1 MRSAA
6 TRLDGTDPLGH
17 QQPMNAPHTPSPTA
31 SPAPTPTNSP
41 DSRPIVV
48 QKYGGSSVATLEKV
62 QGVARRIA
70 DTVAQ
75 GYRVCAVVSAMG
87 KTTDGLLTQAKT
99 LSANPN
105 PRELDMLLSTGERV
119 SVSLL
124 AIALGELGIPAVS
137 FTGSQSGIIT
147 NTRHNRAR
155 IVEVRPFRLLD
166 ELDQGKVVIVAGY
179 QGVSYSREITTLG
192 RGGTD
197 TTAVALAAALSAEHC
212 EICSDVDGV
221 YTADPRLAP
230 AAERIDEL
238 SHDAMIAL
246 ARAGS
251 KVLNQDCVE
260 HAAKHGVAI
269 FAKATFGPRDDSGT
283 VVRTNPAREPRALT
297 AIAHRERLIELELP
311 AGADPGALVE
321 LLTEVNALP
330 HAVIGGG
337 QRPIWAQI
345 PPENVHRLD
354 VLRARLAERFGA
366 GALVRDER
374 GSVTLVGPGLGERP
388 DAVLGANALVREVIG
403 QSPEMILGPLELAF
417 ILPRAAVHEVVK
429 RLHAALF
436 ERA

>member
-1 MRSAA
+1 MLTGAA
-6 TRLDGTDPLGH
+6 ASG
-17 QQPMNAPHTPSPTA
+17 MPSGM
-31 SPAPTPTNSP
+31 SAPTSP
-41 DSRPIVV
+41 VAPGPDTRPIVV
-48 QKYGGSSVATLEKV
+48 HKYGGSSVATLEKI

-87 KTTDGLLTQAKT
+87 KTTDGLLAQAKG
-99 LSANPN
+99 LSTNPN

-124 AIALGELGIPAVS
+124 AIALGELGLPAVS

-166 ELDQGKVVIVAGY
+166 ELDQGKVVVVAGY

-197 TTAVALAAALSAEHC
+197 TTAVAMAAALGAEYC

-230 AAERIDEL
+230 AAERIPEL

-260 HAAKHGVAI
+260 HAARNGVAI
-269 FAKATFGPRDDSGT
+269 FAKATFGPRDDAGT
-283 VVRTNPAREPRALT
+283 VVRTNPAKEPRVLT
-297 AIAHRERLIELELP
+297 AIAHRERLLEIDLP
-311 AGADPGALVE
+311 AGHDPGALVE
-321 LLTEVNALP
+321 VLTSVNALP
-330 HAVIGGG
+330 HAIIGGHA
-337 QRPIWAQI
+337 RALWAQL
-345 PPENVHRLD
+345 PPENCHRPD
-354 VLRARLAERFGA
+354 VLKERLIARFG
-366 GALVRDER
+366 GATVLREDR
-374 GSVTLVGPGLGERP
+374 GSVTVVGPGLGEAP
-388 DAVLGANALVREVIG
+388 DVVMRATQVVRDVCDTAETV
-403 QSPEMILGPLELAF
+403 LGPLELAF
-417 ILPRAAVHEVVK
+417 ILPRDAVHEAVR

-436 ERA
+436 EGQPGAAGTSPGRPV

>member
-1 MRSAA
+1 MSAA
-6 TRLDGTDPLGH
+6 PL
-17 QQPMNAPHTPSPTA
+17 PVTSAPDT
-31 SPAPTPTNSP
+31 
-41 DSRPIVV
+41 RPIVV
-48 QKYGGSSVATLEKV
+48 HKYGGSSVATLEKI

-75 GYRVCAVVSAMG
+75 GHRVCAVVSAMG
-87 KTTDGLLTQAKT
+87 KTTDGLLNQAKT
-99 LSANPN
+99 LSPNPN

-119 SVSLL
+119 SVALL
-124 AIALGELGIPAVS
+124 AIALGELGLPAVS

-179 QGVSYSREITTLG
+179 QGVSYTREITTLG

-197 TTAVALAAALSAEHC
+197 TTAVALAAALGAEHC

-230 AAERIDEL
+230 AAERIPEL

-260 HAAKHGVAI
+260 HAARHGVAI
-269 FAKATFGPRDDSGT
+269 FAKATFGPRDDAGT
-283 VVRTNPAREPRALT
+283 VVRTNPAREPRVLT
-297 AIAHRERLIELELP
+297 AIAHRERLFEIDLP
-311 AGADPGALVE
+311 AGHDPGALVE
-321 LLTEVNALP
+321 VLTSVNALP
-330 HAVIGGG
+330 HAMVGGHA
-337 QRPIWAQI
+337 RPLWAQL
-345 PPENVHRLD
+345 PPENCHRPD
-354 VLRARLAERFGA
+354 VLKDRLVARFGA
-366 GALVRDER
+366 ATVLREDR
-374 GSVTLVGPGLGERP
+374 GSVTLVGPGLGEAP
-388 DAVLGANALVREVIG
+388 DVVMRATQIVRDLCDTAETV
-403 QSPEMILGPLELAF
+403 LGPLELAF
-417 ILPRAAVHEVVK
+417 ILPRDAVHEAVR

-436 ERA
+436 ESEVGSASTERPA

>member
-1 MRSAA
+1 MGSGIRQGMSPSD
-6 TRLDGTDPLGH
+6 TPLSIE
-17 QQPMNAPHTPSPTA
+17 APR
-31 SPAPTPTNSP
+31 
-41 DSRPIVV
+41 DQRPIVV
-48 QKYGGSSVATLEKV
+48 QKYGGSSVATLEKM
-62 QGVARRIA
+62 QAVARRIA

-87 KTTDGLLTQAKT
+87 KTTDGLLSQAKD
-99 LSANPN
+99 LSSNPN

-166 ELDQGKVVIVAGY
+166 ELDQGKVIIVAGY
-179 QGVSYSREITTLG
+179 QGVSYTREITTLG

-197 TTAVALAAALSAEHC
+197 TTAVALAAALNAEHC

-221 YTADPRLAP
+221 YSADPRLAP
-230 AAERIDEL
+230 AAERIPEL

-260 HAAKHGVAI
+260 HAARNGVAI
-269 FAKATFGPRDDSGT
+269 FAKATFGPRDDTGT
-283 VVRTNPAREPRALT
+283 VVRTNPAKEPRILT
-297 AIAHRERLIELELP
+297 AIAHREKLLEIELP
-311 AGADPGALVE
+311 AGHDPGALLDV
-321 LLTEVNALP
+321 LTQVGALP
-330 HAVIGGG
+330 HALTGGN

-345 PPENVHRLD
+345 PPENCHRPDFLKERLAQRFGEAA
-354 VLRARLAERFGA
+354 VLR
-366 GALVRDER
+366 DDR
-374 GSVTLVGPGLGERP
+374 GSVTLVGPGLGEAP
-388 DAVLGANALVREVIG
+388 DVLLRASGIIRELVQDAETV
-403 QSPEMILGPLELAF
+403 LGPLELAF
-417 ILPRAAVHEVVK
+417 ILPRAAVHEAVK

-436 ERA
+436 EGAATRSPSPERPA